1 MPLEF
6 TLTPEST
13 GMVFLSTKS
22 SMDAVPNTPLPP
34 DHPFHALWKIHLTEL
49 VNSPLYD
56 FVIDAF
62 VAICQGTPHWKTGMD
77 DRTVATIQS
86 EMRDLLHK
94 NPPDVI
100 AVDGMTSIYS
110 CHQRRNHLWP
120 FICMSFDLVTL
131 WANSAGSQKY
141 AGLTALLKTRIDH
154 EIGHWL
160 FTLVSIIFDSPKE
173 EHG

>member
-6 TLTPEST
+6 TLTTEST
-13 GMVFLSTKS
+13 GMVFLTTKS
-22 SMDAVPNTPLPP
+22 SMDTVPNTRLPP
-34 DHPFHALWKIHLTEL
+34 DHPFHALWKNHLTEL
-49 VNSPLYD
+49 VYSPLYD

-62 VAICQGTPHWKTGMD
+62 VAICQGTRHWRTGMD
-77 DRTVATIQS
+77 DQTAATIQC
-86 EMRDLLHK
+86 EMRNLLHK

-120 FICMSFDLVTL
+120 FICISSDLLTL
-131 WANSAGSQKY
+131 WENSAGSETY
-141 AGLTALLKTRIDH
+141 TSLTALLKTRLDH

-160 FTLVSIIFDSPKE
+160 FTLVSIILDFQKE
-173 EHG
+173 EHS